1 MPNRSVP
8 NSDHAPKD
16 APRSPFAGCLIL
28 IVMALVILV
37 LISSAG
43 YFLKKQTNAYKT
55 FTEEI
60 ANPAPIADPKAHET
74 EFNSLVNRL
83 RHFDH
88 EVSNDRA
95 AQLSLSAQDLN
106 LAIAHFELLKSYRGQ
121 FYFEKITPTDIS
133 GTIHLPFNSTAKL
146 PGFVRSSLKIES
158 RENNLNGTFTGTPL
172 LTDGKL
178 ILNVSKITPSKGE
191 LPEELL
197 SGISRFLIS
206 GELEQKAEEDPE
218 NIPELLKVLRKL
230 TSVEMSNDSLVFLYS
245 PDSRPPSVKEE
256 SDAMA
261 RKAKHLVALGAVI
274 FILTMILFFILMS
287 RRQKAKRDALRSA

>member
-1 MPNRSVP
+1 MPNRPVP
-8 NSDHAPKD
+8 ISDHAPKD

-74 EFNSLVNRL
+74 EFNSLFNRL

-106 LAIAHFELLKSYRGQ
+106 LAIAHFEILKSYRGQ
-121 FYFEKITPTDIS
+121 FHFEKITPTDIS

-146 PGFVRSSLKIES
+146 PNFVRSSLKIES

-178 ILNVSKITPSKGE
+178 ILNVSEITPSKGE
-191 LPEELL
+191 VPEELL

-206 GELEQKAEEDPE
+206 GELEQKAEDDPE
-218 NIPELLKVLRKL
+218 NIPELLKILRKL
-230 TSVEMSNDSLVFLYS
+230 TSIEMRNDLLVFLYS
-245 PDSRPPSVKEE
+245 ADSKPPSVKEE

-261 RKAKHLVALGAVI
+261 TKAKHLVALGAVI

-287 RRQKAKRDALRSA
+287 RRQKNKRDALRSA

>member
-1 MPNRSVP
+1 MPNRPVP

-74 EFNSLVNRL
+74 EFNSLFNRL

-106 LAIAHFELLKSYRGQ
+106 LAIAHFEILKSYRGQ
-121 FYFEKITPTDIS
+121 FHFEKITPTDIS

-146 PGFVRSSLKIES
+146 PNFVRSSLKIES

-178 ILNVSKITPSKGE
+178 ILNVSEITPSKGE
-191 LPEELL
+191 VPEELL

-206 GELEQKAEEDPE
+206 GELEQKAEDDPE
-218 NIPELLKVLRKL
+218 NIPELLKILRKL
-230 TSVEMSNDSLVFLYS
+230 TSIEMRNDLLVFLYS
-245 PDSRPPSVKEE
+245 PDSKPPSVKEE
-256 SDAMA
+256 SDTMA
-261 RKAKHLVALGAVI
+261 TKAKHLVALGAVI

-287 RRQKAKRDALRSA
+287 RRQKNKRDALRSA

>member
-1 MPNRSVP
+1 MPNRPVP

-60 ANPAPIADPKAHET
+60 ANPAPIADPKTHQT

-106 LAIAHFELLKSYRGQ
+106 LAIAQFEILKSYRGQ
-121 FYFEKITPTDIS
+121 FYFEKITPADIS

-146 PGFVRSSLKIES
+146 PNFVRSSLKIES

-178 ILNVSKITPSKGE
+178 ILNVSEITPSKGE
-191 LPEELL
+191 VPEELL

-206 GELEQKAEEDPE
+206 GELEQKAEDDPE
-218 NIPELLKVLRKL
+218 NIPELLKILRKL
-230 TSVEMSNDSLVFLYS
+230 TSIEMRNDSLVFLYS
-245 PDSRPPSVKEE
+245 PDSKPPSVKEE

-261 RKAKHLVALGAVI
+261 TKAKHLVALGAVI

-287 RRQKAKRDALRSA
+287 RRQKTKRDALRSA

>member
-1 MPNRSVP
+1 MPNRPVP

-60 ANPAPIADPKAHET
+60 ANSAPIADPKAHET

-106 LAIAHFELLKSYRGQ
+106 LAIAHFEILKSYRGQ
-121 FYFEKITPTDIS
+121 F
-133 GTIHLPFNSTAKL
+133 
-146 PGFVRSSLKIES
+146 
-158 RENNLNGTFTGTPL
+158 
-172 LTDGKL
+172 
-178 ILNVSKITPSKGE
+178 
-191 LPEELL
+191 
-197 SGISRFLIS
+197 
-206 GELEQKAEEDPE
+206 
-218 NIPELLKVLRKL
+218 
-230 TSVEMSNDSLVFLYS
+230 
-245 PDSRPPSVKEE
+245 
-256 SDAMA
+256 
-261 RKAKHLVALGAVI
+261 
-274 FILTMILFFILMS
+274 
-287 RRQKAKRDALRSA
+287 

>member
-60 ANPAPIADPKAHET
+60 ANSAPIADPKAHET

-106 LAIAHFELLKSYRGQ
+106 LAIAHFEILKSYRGQ
-121 FYFEKITPTDIS
+121 FYFEKITPADIS

-146 PGFVRSSLKIES
+146 PNFVRSSLKIES

-178 ILNVSKITPSKGE
+178 ILNVSEITPSKGE
-191 LPEELL
+191 VPEELL

-206 GELEQKAEEDPE
+206 GELEQKAEDDPE
-218 NIPELLKVLRKL
+218 NIPELLKILRKL
-230 TSVEMSNDSLVFLYS
+230 TSIEMRNDSLVFLYS
-245 PDSRPPSVKEE
+245 PDSKPPSVKEE

-261 RKAKHLVALGAVI
+261 TKAKHLVALGAVI

-287 RRQKAKRDALRSA
+287 RRQKTKRDALQSA

>member
-1 MPNRSVP
+1 MPNRPVP
-8 NSDHAPKD
+8 DSDHAPKD

-55 FTEEI
+55 FTEEV

-74 EFNSLVNRL
+74 KFNSLVNRL

-88 EVSNDRA
+88 EINNNRA
-95 AQLSLSAQDLN
+95 AQLSMSAQDLN
-106 LAIAHFELLKSYRGQ
+106 LAIAHFEILKSYRGQ
-121 FYFEKITPTDIS
+121 FHFEKITNTDIS
-133 GTIHLPFNSTAKL
+133 GIIHLPFNSTAKL
-146 PGFVRSSLKIES
+146 PRFVRSSLQIES
-158 RENNLNGTFTGTPL
+158 RENNLNGTFVGTPL

-178 ILNVSKITPSKGE
+178 ILNLSEIAPSKGE
-191 LPEELL
+191 LPKELL

-218 NIPELLKVLRKL
+218 NIPELLKTLRKL
-230 TSVEMSNDSLVFLYS
+230 TSIEMRNESLIFLFS
-245 PDSRPPSVKEE
+245 PNSKPPSVKEE

-261 RKAKHLVALGAVI
+261 TKAKHLVALGAVI

-287 RRQKAKRDALRSA
+287 RRQKAKRDALQSS

>member
-1 MPNRSVP
+1 MSNPPVP
-8 NSDHAPKD
+8 ISDQAPKD
-16 APRSPFAGCLIL
+16 VPRSPFAGCLIL
-28 IVMALVILV
+28 IVMALVVLV
-37 LISSAG
+37 LISSAA

-60 ANPAPIADPKAHET
+60 ANPAPITNPKAHET

-88 EVSNDRA
+88 EVNNDRA
-95 AQLSLSAQDLN
+95 TQLSLSARDLN
-106 LAIAHFELLKSYRGQ
+106 LAIAHFELLESYRGQ
-121 FYFEKITPTDIS
+121 FHFEKITDTDIS

-146 PGFVRSSLKIES
+146 PSFVRSSLKIES

-178 ILNVSKITPSKGE
+178 ILNVSEITPSKGE

-206 GELEQKAEEDPE
+206 GELEQKAEDDPE
-218 NIPELLKVLRKL
+218 NIPELLKTLRKL
-230 TSVEMSNDSLVFLYS
+230 TSVELRSESLVFLYS
-245 PDSRPPSVKEE
+245 PDSEPPSVKEE
-256 SDAMA
+256 SDEMA
-261 RKAKHLVALGAVI
+261 TKAKHLVALGAVI

-287 RRQKAKRDALRSA
+287 RRQKAKRDALKSA

>member
-1 MPNRSVP
+1 MPNRPVP

-60 ANPAPIADPKAHET
+60 ANPAPIADPKTHQT

-106 LAIAHFELLKSYRGQ
+106 LAIAHFEILKSYRGQ
-121 FYFEKITPTDIS
+121 FYFEKITPADIS

-146 PGFVRSSLKIES
+146 PNFVRSSLKIES

-178 ILNVSKITPSKGE
+178 ILNVSEITPSKGE
-191 LPEELL
+191 VPEELL

-206 GELEQKAEEDPE
+206 GELEQKAEDDPE
-218 NIPELLKVLRKL
+218 NIPELLKILRKL
-230 TSVEMSNDSLVFLYS
+230 TSIEMRNDSLVFLYS
-245 PDSRPPSVKEE
+245 PDSKPPSVKEE

-261 RKAKHLVALGAVI
+261 TKAKHLVALGAVI

-287 RRQKAKRDALRSA
+287 RRQKTKRDALRSA

>member
-106 LAIAHFELLKSYRGQ
+106 LAIAHFEILKSYRGQ
-121 FYFEKITPTDIS
+121 FHFEKITPTDIS

-146 PGFVRSSLKIES
+146 PNFVRSSLKIES

-178 ILNVSKITPSKGE
+178 ILNVSEITPSKGE
-191 LPEELL
+191 VPEELL

-206 GELEQKAEEDPE
+206 GELEQKAEDDPE

-230 TSVEMSNDSLVFLYS
+230 TSIEMSNDSLVFLYS

-261 RKAKHLVALGAVI
+261 TKAKHLVALGAVI

-287 RRQKAKRDALRSA
+287 RRQKNKRDALRSA

>member
-1 MPNRSVP
+1 MPNRPVP

-106 LAIAHFELLKSYRGQ
+106 LAIAHFEILKSYRGQ
-121 FYFEKITPTDIS
+121 FHFEKITPTDIS

-146 PGFVRSSLKIES
+146 PNFVRSSLKIES

-178 ILNVSKITPSKGE
+178 ILNVSEITPSKGE
-191 LPEELL
+191 VPEELL
-197 SGISRFLIS
+197 S
-206 GELEQKAEEDPE
+206 
-218 NIPELLKVLRKL
+218 
-230 TSVEMSNDSLVFLYS
+230 
-245 PDSRPPSVKEE
+245 
-256 SDAMA
+256 
-261 RKAKHLVALGAVI
+261 
-274 FILTMILFFILMS
+274 
-287 RRQKAKRDALRSA
+287 